1 MSTAVINPPLS
12 NLQVEM
18 LKLFANDIPEE
29 NLKEVKSL
37 IAKYLLEKARDK
49 VDEVWVK
56 KGYTNETFERLLNE

>member
-1 MSTAVINPPLS
+1 MDTASINPPLS

-29 NLKEVKSL
+29 NLEEVKSL

-49 VDEVWVK
+49 ADEVWVK